1 MREAILPTLIL
12 LFAQFVP
19 GQTAPAGWKVVKDS
33 KSLCQIAVPS
43 EWTPLGENS
52 GAAVFKDST
61 TGIAVVTSQPGQ
73 AFKPLPESIVRA
85 LELPKDKMFENSTKR
100 VFYQDRTGHGPEET
114 SAMSAS
120 VPRKDG
126 TCSCHVQFVPSVGED
141 VAKKIALSLGPVPDE
156 TVAAALR

>member
-1 MREAILPTLIL
+1 MRECIVPTLIL
-12 LFAQFVP
+12 LFIQAAPAQTV
-19 GQTAPAGWKVVKDS
+19 PAGWKVVKDS
-33 KSLCQIAVPS
+33 KSLCQIAVPP
-43 EWTPLGENS
+43 EWAPLGENS
-52 GAAVFKDST
+52 GAAVFKDSN

-73 AFKPLPESIVRA
+73 AFKPLPESIIRS
-85 LELPKDKMFENSTKR
+85 LEVPKDKMFENSAKR
-100 VFYQDRTGHGPEET
+100 IFYQDRTGKGTEET

-141 VAKKIALSLGPVPDE
+141 IAKKIALSLGPVPEE